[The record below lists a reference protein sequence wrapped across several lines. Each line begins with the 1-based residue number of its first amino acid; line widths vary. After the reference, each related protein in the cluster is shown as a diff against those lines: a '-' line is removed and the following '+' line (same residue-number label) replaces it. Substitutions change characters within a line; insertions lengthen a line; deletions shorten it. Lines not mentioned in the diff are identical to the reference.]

1 MIVKTK
7 RDIASLKNMTSLRI
21 NNKDFVAEEIG
32 LQTSNAFVEFIRKKL
47 AVRLRRVVFKRF
59 FHPVYVREFFGAGFP
74 LFSVSIPRLNL
85 VGASSN
91 SPALSVSHFASNNTS
106 LVP

>member
-7 RDIASLKNMTSLRI
+7 GILR
-21 NNKDFVAEEIG
+21 G
-32 LQTSNAFVEFIRKKL
+32 
-47 AVRLRRVVFKRF
+47 VVFKRF
-59 FHPVYVREFFGAGFP
+59 FHPVYVREFVGAGFP
-74 LFSVSIPRLNL
+74 LFSVSIRHPNL
-85 VGASSN
+85 VGVSSN